1 MVVGS
6 LDSGR
11 TVAISENGS
20 LAKAQGPV
28 EFRDRLGD
36 FGGGEYVEAV
46 EPCLGRISVEV
57 RQTDGGCGRL
67 LLLLILWGHGWLIV
81 VGCA

>member
-1 MVVGS
+1 MYGSLTVVGS

-20 LAKAQGPV
+20 LAKAQWNFVIGWV
-28 EFRDRLGD
+28 ILAVAD
-36 FGGGEYVEAV
+36 GGG
-46 EPCLGRISVEV
+46 GW
-57 RQTDGGCGRL
+57 L

-81 VGCA
+81 IGCV